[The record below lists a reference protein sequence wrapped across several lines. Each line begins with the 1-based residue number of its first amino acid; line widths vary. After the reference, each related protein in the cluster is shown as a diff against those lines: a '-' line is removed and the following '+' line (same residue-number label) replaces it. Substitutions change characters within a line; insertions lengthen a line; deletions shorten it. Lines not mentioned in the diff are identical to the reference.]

1 LFKKICEEPYRLFF
15 PLGVLAGIFGVS
27 HWLLYALGFLREYS
41 AVFHSSIQT
50 QLYVSLF
57 IFGFLMTAGP
67 RFAGAPHATAKEV
80 VVFVILFLS
89 MFICLI
95 FYNWLLSEILFI
107 ISLLMLGLFL
117 FQRMLKKGV
126 YKPPAE
132 FVWIPIGILCGV
144 IGSMLS
150 IAGRTS
156 LLPSVALA
164 VGKPMKEQGFILSVV
179 MGVGGF
185 LGPRLMGFL
194 GLMQPSEL
202 RSMAEAQKKRLQRMR
217 IHFFA
222 GIMLF
227 TSFWLEGK
235 GWIVPAYGLR
245 ALIVTLELLWTTA
258 IYRIPTARELF
269 ARLLW
274 FALWMV
280 IVGYWG
286 VALWPMQRKT
296 MLHLVFIGG
305 FSVMIFAVAT
315 MVVLSHAGEGE
326 RLKKPLWALRF
337 AAAGVILALL
347 FRFIAS
353 FFPVHYFGWLAVA
366 AVCWASAGFCWL
378 WFVVPRLM
386 RCKSTESES
395 C

>member
-1 LFKKICEEPYRLFF
+1 MFKKICEEPYRLFF

-27 HWLLYALGFLREYS
+27 HWLFYSLGLLHEYS

-57 IFGFLMTAGP
+57 IVGFLMTAGP
-67 RFAGAPHATAKEV
+67 RFAGAPHATSKEV
-80 VVFVILFLS
+80 AAFLVIFIS
-89 MFICLI
+89 MFFCFI
-95 FYNWLLSEILFI
+95 FYLWLFSEMLFVVL
-107 ISLLMLGLFL
+107 LLMLGFFL

-144 IGSMLS
+144 IGSVLS
-150 IAGRTS
+150 ISGRAGF
-156 LLPSVALA
+156 LPAMALA

-185 LGPRLMGFL
+185 LGPRLMGFS
-194 GLMQPSEL
+194 GLMKPSEL
-202 RSMAEAQKKRLQRMR
+202 RSMAEAQKKRLQRMK

-222 GIMLF
+222 GVCLLA
-227 TSFWLEGK
+227 SFWLEGR
-235 GWIVPAYGLR
+235 GWIAAAYGFR
-245 ALIVTLELLWTTA
+245 ALIVTLELLWTAT
-258 IYRIPTARELF
+258 IYRIPTARELH

-274 FALWMV
+274 CSLWMV

-286 VALWPMQRKT
+286 SALWPIQRKA

-305 FSVMIFAVAT
+305 FSMMIFAVAT
-315 MVVLSHAGEGE
+315 MVTLSHAGEGE
-326 RLKKPLWALRF
+326 KLKKPLWALRF
-337 AAAGVILALL
+337 AATGAVLALL
-347 FRFIAS
+347 FRLVAP
-353 FFPVHYFGWLAVA
+353 FFPVYYFGLLGAAAACWLG
-366 AVCWASAGFCWL
+366 AGVCWL
-378 WFVVPRLM
+378 WFIIPKLM
-386 RCKSTESES
+386 QRKNTESES

>member
-1 LFKKICEEPYRLFF
+1 MFKKICEEPYRLFF
-15 PLGVLAGIFGVS
+15 PLGVLAGILGVS
-27 HWLLYALGFLREYS
+27 HWLLYALGFLHEYS
-41 AVFHSSIQT
+41 AVFHSSIQI
-50 QLYVSLF
+50 QLYVSFF

-67 RFAGAPHATAKEV
+67 RFAGAPHATPKEV
-80 VVFVILFLS
+80 VVFLALFLT

-95 FYNWLLSEILFI
+95 FYHWLLSEILFI
-107 ISLLMLGLFL
+107 ISILLLGNFL

-132 FVWIPIGILCGV
+132 FVWIPMGILCGV
-144 IGSMLS
+144 IGSALS
-150 IAGRTS
+150 IAGRMDF
-156 LLPSVALA
+156 LPSAALT
-164 VGKPMKEQGFILSVV
+164 VGKPMKEQGFILAVV

-185 LGPRLMGFL
+185 LGPRLMGFS
-194 GLMQPSEL
+194 GLLQPSEL
-202 RSMAEAQKKRLQRMR
+202 RSMAEAQRKRLQRMR

-222 GIMLF
+222 GLCLL
-227 TSFWLEGK
+227 TSFWLEGR
-235 GWIVPAYGLR
+235 GWIVAAYGLR

-258 IYRIPTARELF
+258 IYRIPKARELF

-280 IVGYWG
+280 IAGYWG
-286 VALWPMQRKT
+286 VVLWPVQRKT

-326 RLKKPLWALRF
+326 KLKKPLGALRF
-337 AAAGVILALL
+337 AATGVVLALL
-347 FRFIAS
+347 FRFIAP
-353 FFPVHYFGWLAVA
+353 FFPLYYFGWLAVA
-366 AVCWASAGFCWL
+366 AVCWISAGFCWL
-378 WFVVPRLM
+378 WFVIPKLM
-386 RCKSTESES
+386 RHKSTESES